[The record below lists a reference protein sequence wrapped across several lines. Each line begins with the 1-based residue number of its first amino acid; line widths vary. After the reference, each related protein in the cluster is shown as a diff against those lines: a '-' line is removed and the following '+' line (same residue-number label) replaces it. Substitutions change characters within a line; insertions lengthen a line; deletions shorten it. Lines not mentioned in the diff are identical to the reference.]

1 MRIGRVHKRVVPR
14 VRPATAAAARYAFV
28 RAHHETAASLA
39 VVATGSG
46 IVILILATR
55 LIGT

>member
-14 VRPATAAAARYAFV
+14 VRSATAAARYAFV
-28 RAHHETAASLA
+28 RTHHETAASLA

-55 LIGT
+55 LIGA

>member
-1 MRIGRVHKRVVPR
+1 

-55 LIGT
+55 LIGA